1 MMTPLKLVG
10 GFGSP
15 YSRKMRAVLR
25 FRRIPFTW
33 IMRGSPDDVGIPDV
47 PVALIPVLLF
57 PGDSGHAD
65 EAMIDSTFQ
74 IRRLEKMLPAR
85 SIISDDPALAFLD
98 ALLEDYADEWL
109 TKPMFHY
116 RWKYAA
122 DIHKA
127 SHVLALD
134 RNPLMSRET
143 LKKMSSYIAD
153 RQIERL
159 RVVGSNDVTTP
170 VIEASYRRLLGL
182 LDSHLVAG
190 NRFLMGARP
199 GASDFAFFGQLSQ
212 LAHFD
217 PTPAA
222 IAAAENPRIVSWV
235 SHLDDLSSLDIEN
248 ARWPSRNDAAAAL
261 RPFFVEVGRVYAPF
275 LTAKARALASRA
287 SEVRCEIDGLPWV
300 QQPFPYQMPQVAAR
314 SSRGARPR
322 RPQIHRDW
330 SHPYDQ
336 AASRLPSIPHAR
348 CFDFDY
354 CQCIVASARRQRGT
368 ADESRERRAPQQ
380 PSTQRRQGLHG
391 GRGRGGAL
399 RNGL

>member
-1 MMTPLKLVG
+1 MAQTVTPLKLVG

-33 IMRGSPDDVGIPDV
+33 IMRGSPDDVGIPEV
-47 PVALIPVLLF
+47 PVALIPVLVF
-57 PGDSGHAD
+57 PGEAGRAD

-74 IRRLEKMLPAR
+74 IKRLEKMFPAR
-85 SIISDDPALAFLD
+85 SIIPSDPALAFLD

-143 LKKMSSYIAD
+143 LAKMSSYIAD

-170 VIEASYRRLLGL
+170 GIEASYRRILGL
-182 LDSHLVAG
+182 LDLHLVAG
-190 NRFLMGARP
+190 HRFLMGKRP
-199 GASDFAFFGQLSQ
+199 GASDFGFFGQLSR

-222 IAAAENPRIVSWV
+222 IAAAETPRVVSWV
-235 SHLDDLSSLDIEN
+235 SHLDDLSSLEVDD
-248 ARWPSRNDAAAAL
+248 AGWLSREDAVAAL
-261 RPFFVEVGRVYAPF
+261 RPFLIEVGRVYARF
-275 LTAKARALASRA
+275 LIANAHALASRA

-300 QQPFPYQMPQVAAR
+300 QQPFPYQ
-314 SSRGARPR
+314 GKCLK
-322 RPQIHRDW
+322 W
-330 SHPYDQ
+330 
-336 AASRLPSIPHAR
+336 L
-348 CFDFDY
+348 
-354 CQCIVASARRQRGT
+354 
-368 ADESRERRAPQQ
+368 REGRRALSAGDRKFVDSALE
-380 PSTQRRQGLHG
+380 ST
-391 GRGRGGAL
+391 GAESIFREL
-399 RNGL
+399 N

>member
-1 MMTPLKLVG
+1 MTPLKLIG

-25 FRRIPFTW
+25 FRRIPLTW
-33 IMRGSPDDVGIPDV
+33 ILRGSPEDVGIPEV
-47 PVALIPVLLF
+47 PVALIPVLVF
-57 PGDSGHAD
+57 PGDGGRAD

-74 IRRLEKMLPAR
+74 IRRLEKMFPAR
-85 SIISDDPALAFLD
+85 SIVPPDPALAFLD

-134 RNPLMSRET
+134 RNPLMSRDA
-143 LKKMSSYIAD
+143 LAKVSSYIAE

-170 VIEASYRRLLGL
+170 VIEASYRRILGL

-190 NRFLMGARP
+190 HRFLMGARP
-199 GASDFAFFGQLSQ
+199 TASDFGFFGQLSQ

-217 PTPAA
+217 PTPAS
-222 IAAAENPRIVSWV
+222 IAAAEAPRVISWV
-235 SHLDDLSSLDIEN
+235 SHLDDLSSLDVES
-248 ARWPSRNDAAAAL
+248 AGWPSREDAAAAL
-261 RPFFVEVGRVYAPF
+261 RPFLIEVGRVYAPF
-275 LTAKARALASRA
+275 LIANARALESRA

-300 QQPFPYQMPQVAAR
+300 QQPFAYQGKCLRWMREAREALSAADR
-314 SSRGARPR
+314 KFVDSALESTGADA
-322 RPQIHRDW
+322 IFT
-330 SHPYDQ
+330 
-336 AASRLPSIPHAR
+336 AS
-348 CFDFDY
+348 F
-354 CQCIVASARRQRGT
+354 
-368 ADESRERRAPQQ
+368 
-380 PSTQRRQGLHG
+380 
-391 GRGRGGAL
+391 
-399 RNGL
+399 

>member
-1 MMTPLKLVG
+1 MTPLKLVG

-25 FRRIPFTW
+25 FRRIPFIW
-33 IMRGSPDDVGIPDV
+33 IMRGSPDDVGIPEV
-47 PVALIPVLLF
+47 PVALIPVLVF
-57 PGDSGHAD
+57 PGEAGRAD

-74 IRRLEKMLPAR
+74 IKRLEQMFHAR
-85 SIISDDPALAFLD
+85 SIIPPDPALAFFD

-122 DIHKA
+122 DIQKA

-134 RNPLMSRET
+134 RNPLMSPDMLAKTSRF
-143 LKKMSSYIAD
+143 IAD

-182 LDSHLVAG
+182 LDAHLVAG
-190 NRFLMGARP
+190 RRFLMGARP
-199 GASDFAFFGQLSQ
+199 GASDFALFGQLSQ

-222 IAAAENPRIVSWV
+222 IAAAEAPRAVSWV
-235 SHLDDLSSLDIEN
+235 SHLDDLSSFDVDDGGWSPREGAVTSLTPFLIEI
-248 ARWPSRNDAAAAL
+248 
-261 RPFFVEVGRVYAPF
+261 GRVYAPF
-275 LTAKARALASRA
+275 LLANARALSSRA

-300 QQPFPYQMPQVAAR
+300 QQPFPYQGKCLKWLRDDREALSAADR
-314 SSRGARPR
+314 KFVDTALESTGADA
-322 RPQIHRDW
+322 I
-330 SHPYDQ
+330 
-336 AASRLPSIPHAR
+336 
-348 CFDFDY
+348 F
-354 CQCIVASARRQRGT
+354 T
-368 ADESRERRAPQQ
+368 A
-380 PSTQRRQGLHG
+380 TI
-391 GRGRGGAL
+391 
-399 RNGL
+399 

>member
-1 MMTPLKLVG
+1 MTPLKLVG
-10 GFGSP
+10 GYGSP

-47 PVALIPVLLF
+47 PVALIPVLVF
-57 PGDSGHAD
+57 PGEDGRAD

-74 IRRLEKMLPAR
+74 IRRLEKMFSER
-85 SIISDDPALAFLD
+85 SIIPTDPAIAFLD

-134 RNPLMSRET
+134 RNPLMSPET
-143 LKKMSSYIAD
+143 LKKMSDYIAE

-159 RVVGSNDVTTP
+159 RVVGSNDATTP

-182 LDSHLVAG
+182 LESHLVAG

-199 GASDFAFFGQLSQ
+199 GASDFGLFGQLSQ

-217 PTPAA
+217 PKPAG
-222 IAAAENPRIVSWV
+222 IAAAENPRVVSWV
-235 SHLDDLSSLDIEN
+235 SHLDDLSSLEVEN
-248 ARWPSRNDAAAAL
+248 APWPSRQDAAAAL
-261 RPFFVEVGRVYAPF
+261 RPFLIEVGRVHAPF
-275 LTAKARALASRA
+275 LISNARALRSRA

-300 QQPFPYQMPQVAAR
+300 QQPFPYQGKCLKWLREAREALSAPDRKFVDAALE
-314 SSRGARPR
+314 STGAETIFTA
-322 RPQIHRDW
+322 QI
-330 SHPYDQ
+330 
-336 AASRLPSIPHAR
+336 
-348 CFDFDY
+348 
-354 CQCIVASARRQRGT
+354 
-368 ADESRERRAPQQ
+368 
-380 PSTQRRQGLHG
+380 
-391 GRGRGGAL
+391 
-399 RNGL
+399 